1 MLGFMEVRNRQKDQ
15 TSYAQRTQKI
25 WWLWAAVALLGSTSF
40 LGYVWAWTS
49 AGSSEILA
57 VSLALRESSSFS
69 PTPNQNC
76 AAPPP
81 SMKYSYDCI
90 VEPWYVFSCIPSARI
105 VSILYN
111 RTLFFFHSWANP
123 QASLELLFFGFNLA
137 KWQVSSTVQCCYLC
151 YLGICWTVVTACC
164 LSMHIFSQRVGKE
177 YVLFP
182 DPDIGRCFWSR
193 FNWCLAFRFL
203 YRSVCLHLYSH
214 KASFSDSF
222 SLLPIGTVTYGQY
235 LVVFCDTQEP

>member
-40 LGYVWAWTS
+40 LGYDWAWTS

-76 AAPPP
+76 ATPPP
-81 SMKYSYDCI
+81 SMKYSYDCM
-90 VEPWYVFSCIPSARI
+90 VEPCYVFSCIPSARI

-151 YLGICWTVVTACC
+151 YLGICWTVVIAC
-164 LSMHIFSQRVGKE
+164 
-177 YVLFP
+177 
-182 DPDIGRCFWSR
+182 
-193 FNWCLAFRFL
+193 A
-203 YRSVCLHLYSH
+203 SVCTFFPSVWERSMYYSQTWTLEDV
-214 KASFSDSF
+214 SGTDLIDVWLSDFYTAQFAFTFIHIKPHSV
-222 SLLPIGTVTYGQY
+222 TVSQS
-235 LVVFCDTQEP
+235 CP